1 MANITDD
8 NGAIQTG
15 LRADIMRKSMENKNL
30 LSSKGSIYVG
40 TGNTNNIVVNESTVS
55 VPITS
60 SLTAGNQNE
69 VLSVG
74 ASNTLQYSKI
84 TPAMMASNTDV
95 YDITCSTAISANQA
109 VSATTAGYS
118 NWAVFSGNED
128 SSGPDTSATI
138 YNKFQ
143 TASSSVTSIEQK
155 ITQIEN
161 MMNKG
166 VDLLTSTSAYA
177 FTVVVDGVTYRI
189 GSILFSKQNSVRYYN
204 SCFLY
209 ATILLDQMDE
219 DNENFDG
226 FEAFYKNGE
235 VATCTLNLNVDNKN
249 YLPQQDVEFYVN
261 TDVKIRYDLKAV
273 TDPTWGSSIH
283 AWFSI
288 VIGQPLLLKIKTTGE
303 ITLEAKGLP
312 NATKT
317 SGSQYMVLDSFE
329 LGEYNSNISIPQPI
343 ITPQNL
349 PIIKIYYLPKIND

>member
-40 TGNTNNIVVNESTVS
+40 TGDTNNVVVSGSTVS
-55 VPITS
+55 IPKTAA
-60 SLTAGNQNE
+60 LTVGNQNE

-74 ASNTLQYSKI
+74 ANNTLQYSKI
-84 TPAMMASNTDV
+84 TPDMMSSSTDT
-95 YDITCSTAISANQA
+95 YNITCTTALSANQA
-109 VSATTAGYS
+109 VSAATASYS
-118 NWAVFSGNED
+118 EWATFSGNAD

-143 TASSSVTSIEQK
+143 TASSSVTSIEQR
-155 ITQIEN
+155 ITQIET

-166 VDLLTSTSAYA
+166 VDLLTSGSVYG
-177 FTVVVDGVTYRI
+177 FTVYVDGQEYRI
-189 GSILFSKQNSVRYYN
+189 GTILFNKQNSVRYYN

-209 ATILLDQMDE
+209 ATIYLDSMDE
-219 DNENFDG
+219 NNENFKG

-235 VATCTLNLNVDNKN
+235 VATCSLNLNVDNKN
-249 YLPQQDVEFYVN
+249 YLPQQNVEFYVN
-261 TDVKIRYDLKAV
+261 TDVKLRYDLKAI

-312 NATKT
+312 SATKT
-317 SGSQYMVLDSFE
+317 SGSEYMELDNFV

-343 ITPQNL
+343 MAPQDP
-349 PIIKIYYLPKIND
+349 PIVKIYYLPKINN